1 MMGLSEL
8 YKVDDV
14 VSYKPEKSWNYE
26 VGAHISDS
34 EGRYSAGVSLFY
46 IDCRDQQL
54 TVFPDGTTTG
64 RIMTN
69 AGKTRSYGVEL
80 SAMWRPV
87 ERWSLTAS
95 YGYSDAR
102 FVEYNNGK
110 SDFKDNYIP
119 YAPKNTLFL
128 GTSYNIP
135 VNRSWLD
142 CVDLNVDM
150 KGIGE
155 IYWDEANSVKQPFY
169 ALLSASVRFTKDDF
183 TLDLWG
189 DNLTDTHYNS
199 FYFVS
204 IGNAFLQKGSPA
216 RCGVTLRLNF
226 KSNK

>member
-1 MMGLSEL
+1 
-8 YKVDDV
+8 
-14 VSYKPEKSWNYE
+14 
-26 VGAHISDS
+26 
-34 EGRYSAGVSLFY
+34 
-46 IDCRDQQL
+46 
-54 TVFPDGTTTG
+54 
-64 RIMTN
+64 
-69 AGKTRSYGVEL
+69 
-80 SAMWRPV
+80 
-87 ERWSLTAS
+87 
-95 YGYSDAR
+95 
-102 FVEYNNGK
+102 
-110 SDFKDNYIP
+110 
-119 YAPKNTLFL
+119 
-128 GTSYNIP
+128 
-135 VNRSWLD
+135 
-142 CVDLNVDM
+142 M